1 MGRRSRSDDGQA
13 WIAVEVRLPRWAVW
27 CLAGGVLLA
36 GLAAAAGMGTVLWVA
51 SR

>member
-1 MGRRSRSDDGQA
+1 MGRRSRTDGEA
-13 WIAVEVRLPRWAVW
+13 WIAVEVRLPRWAMW
-27 CLAGGVLLA
+27 CVAGGVLLV